1 MPDLR
6 LALEVTT
13 GILMVAFFVATCFW
27 ERAVDGE
34 LAELNASVAELEER
48 FEGAVTVLAERI
60 EALEG
65 RNA

>member
-27 ERAVDGE
+27 ERAVDKE
-34 LAELNASVAELEER
+34 LAELNETVTELLERVEE
-48 FEGAVTVLAERI
+48 
-60 EALEG
+60 LEG
-65 RNA
+65 RNR